1 GGAAGSDRMAADLV
15 RDLGPFTREGQVEPG
30 ECPRTLGRGEV
41 RKGPPCDVIE
51 AVPADRPEPQVQRP
65 SIPAGGRW
73 GRVRARRLRT
83 DESEGDAPPLDREGG
98 CRHGEEAGEQQRA
111 AGPGPPTTRRHRRS
125 LIPAGSPIRDRGPV
139 LTPPER

>member
-1 GGAAGSDRMAADLV
+1 MVEHRVHRRAGIADEADGSLPFGGAAGLDRMGADLV
-15 RDLGPFTREGQVEPG
+15 RALGPFTREGQVEPG

-83 DESEGDAPPLDREGG
+83 DESEG
-98 CRHGEEAGEQQRA
+98 
-111 AGPGPPTTRRHRRS
+111 
-125 LIPAGSPIRDRGPV
+125 
-139 LTPPER
+139 